1 MKSMLPDVT
10 RRVLTARNFCG
21 HIVGTT
27 NYAHMLTIKQID
39 AAKPKEKSY
48 RLPDSGSLFLCVPPT
63 GQKGLGLRASFIGFI
78 LSGKGSRRFGFFL
91 SGVGGGLCELDH
103 LISILWTYLVP

>member
-10 RRVLTARNFCG
+10 RRVLTTRNFCG

-48 RLPDSGSLFLCVPPT
+48 RVPDSGSLFLCVPR
-63 GQKGLGLRASFIGFI
+63 QAKKVLGSGRH
-78 LSGKGSRRFGFFL
+78 LSGSSCRARAPG
-91 SGVGGGLCELDH
+91 D
-103 LISILWTYLVP
+103 LVSS